1 MTDVKCPSCGAVIRV
16 QEKKTGLWWGIGC
29 LIAALGI
36 PVIVAMIGL
45 IAVIAIPSF
54 VKARGTAQEKVCIN
68 QMQLL
73 ENAKEQLLLT
83 GRYSTGDVISE
94 EDISQHLENGLDGL
108 KCPGGGT
115 YSINPIGQPPS
126 CSVHGSLPERGE

>member
-1 MTDVKCPSCGAVIRV
+1 MTDVKCPSCGTVIRV

-45 IAVIAIPSF
+45 IAAIAIPSF
-54 VKARGTAQEKVCIN
+54 VRARGTAQERVCIG

-73 ENAKEQLLLT
+73 EHAKEELQVT
-83 GRYSTGDVISE
+83 GRYSTGDLISE
-94 EDISQHLENGLDGL
+94 EEISQYLENGFDDL

-115 YSINPIGQPPS
+115 YSVNPIGQPPS
-126 CSVHGSLPERGE
+126 CSEHGSLPERRE

>member
-45 IAVIAIPSF
+45 IAAIAIPSF

-83 GRYSTGDVISE
+83 GRYSTGDFIPE
-94 EDISQHLENGLDGL
+94 EEISQHLENGFDGL

-126 CSVHGSLPERGE
+126 CSVHGPLLERLE